1 MKELFAALIF
11 VTAASAVYEHSKIK
25 SFVKRKS
32 IDYVSGIKKL
42 IDAGMADIDSR
53 RILKGAGAIFA
64 VSACVGLLIGS
75 IIPVIASIPAAFIFP
90 KIYIKRAKKIYLK
103 EYQKGLVGLLE
114 SLISNLKAGLSII
127 KALQTAAIKDKG
139 PIGRELSVVLSEVE
153 MGRGLSESLE
163 GLGKRIPIRENEIII
178 SAMTTAIESGG
189 NITEVLSGILE
200 TIRKREAVNKEVE
213 ALTSQGVMSG
223 IVVGV
228 LPFFLLG
235 MIAVIDPGFV
245 APLFNTTA
253 GIIVLCSAVVM
264 EIIGAFFIKKTVTI
278 D

>member
-1 MKELFAALIF
+1 
-11 VTAASAVYEHSKIK
+11 V
-25 SFVKRKS
+25 
-32 IDYVSGIKKL
+32 
-42 IDAGMADIDSR
+42 
-53 RILKGAGAIFA
+53 
-64 VSACVGLLIGS
+64 
-75 IIPVIASIPAAFIFP
+75 
-90 KIYIKRAKKIYLK
+90 
-103 EYQKGLVGLLE
+103 
-114 SLISNLKAGLSII
+114 
-127 KALQTAAIKDKG
+127 KDKG
-139 PIGRELSVVLSEVE
+139 PIGREFSVVLSEVE

-163 GLGKRIPIRENEIII
+163 GLAGRIPVRENEIII